1 MDYNVK
7 QLITVIEEDD
17 CIKDKAIIVE
27 VGGVQV
33 PLRHVYV
40 VSQDMINEGTYKQE
54 QIGTLVLDLDV

>member
-27 VGGVQV
+27 IGGDQV

-40 VSQDMINEGTYKQE
+40 VNQDMINEGTYKQK